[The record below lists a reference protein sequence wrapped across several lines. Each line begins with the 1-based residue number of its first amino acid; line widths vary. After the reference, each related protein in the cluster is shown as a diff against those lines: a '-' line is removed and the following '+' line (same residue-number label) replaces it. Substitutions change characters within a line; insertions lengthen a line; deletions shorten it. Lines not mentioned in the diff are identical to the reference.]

1 MEKLIAVVDAMQE
14 FVLSDAE
21 DMESFV
27 KGYVACKKREVSTR
41 NKRSLSRGQDLG
53 CLKNCEN

>member
-27 KGYVACKKREVSTR
+27 KGYVECIKAGASTR
-41 NKRSLSRGQDLG
+41 SNQSLSRGPDFG
-53 CLKNCEN
+53 CLQNCEN